1 MSAAADASTQE
12 QKPAARLVVRL
23 DTFQR
28 AHGWVGLP
36 LAVLRK
42 YGEDQAGQY
51 AALLAYYAF
60 LSVFPLL
67 LVLVSVLGIALADN
81 PDLQQRILDSS
92 LADFPVIG
100 DQLRSNVHGLDRSGV
115 ALVVGLVVAFVG
127 ARGLADAGQN
137 AFNSLWQVPFT
148 KRPGFPASIAR
159 SLALLALIGVGV
171 AVTGWTALV
180 LADAGFGV
188 AARIGMGCAGL
199 LVSCALF
206 VAGFR
211 LATARV
217 VPTRSLV
224 AGAVVAAVVWQVL
237 LGVGRLLVEHS
248 LHGANQVYGAF
259 ATVIGL
265 LAWFAIQA
273 QVTLYA
279 VELDVVRAHRLVP
292 RSLAPP
298 LTEADERALTSYAAA
313 QTRVAGQQVIVS
325 YGPGSAPA
333 PAGATGPPGG
343 PSRPGPPSPS
353 SPHRRSPVGP
363 AVVGLGAG
371 VAMGLVWSR
380 GRRRRHRE

>member
-1 MSAAADASTQE
+1 M
-12 QKPAARLVVRL
+12 
-23 DTFQR
+23 
-28 AHGWVGLP
+28 
-36 LAVLRK
+36 
-42 YGEDQAGQY
+42 
-51 AALLAYYAF
+51 
-60 LSVFPLL
+60 FPLL

-180 LADAGFGV
+180 LADAGLGV

-313 QTRVAGQQVIVS
+313 QARVAGQQVTVS
-325 YGPGSAPA
+325 YGAVSAPT
-333 PAGATGPPGG
+333 PAGATEPIGQTEPAVGSEPGEPAPAVTGGRRPSSVWGRAWRWGWCGPGDAVDVTASSSSDTRFVNTPPRCLCRGPTTRTVDHGPGG
-343 PSRPGPPSPS
+343 
-353 SPHRRSPVGP
+353 
-363 AVVGLGAG
+363 GA
-371 VAMGLVWSR
+371 LRTRW
-380 GRRRRHRE
+380 GRQPRCSATRDDSWARM